1 MLKQIERTKPSLFGL
16 FTNPIREFR
25 LIREQPRFFLSLLLL
40 SFIVSIT
47 FYYVGETIGSNPE
60 AIANIERL
68 QGQAFSPAIKD
79 QINVFVGISYGFAG
93 FMLPWVTCL
102 LNSLVLFLLV
112 KAYQGKATFKQLYAF
127 SAHLYLL
134 TTLSLITD
142 FLVNRLAG
150 HPLGAP
156 VTSLGIFIPDLS
168 GGLLSS
174 LLSYLSL
181 FTIWYAIWLISG
193 LQEITGLSKKHSQIV
208 TILFLVIGF
217 FGLTNVT
224 IFYHDIATMLL
235 R

>member
-1 MLKQIERTKPSLFGL
+1 MLKQIERVKPSLFGL

-40 SFIVSIT
+40 SFIVSMT
-47 FYYVGETIGSNPE
+47 FYYMGEKIGSNPE

-68 QGQAFSPAIKD
+68 QGQAFPQAIKD
-79 QINVFVGISYGFAG
+79 QANVFMGLSYGFAG
-93 FMLPWVTCL
+93 FMIPWVTCL

-134 TTLSLITD
+134 TTLSLIAD

-150 HPLGAP
+150 PLGAP
-156 VTSLGIFIPDLS
+156 VTSLGILFPDLS

-181 FTIWYAIWLISG
+181 FTVWYAIWLISG
-193 LQEITGLSKKHSQIV
+193 LQEISGLSKQHSQII
-208 TILFLVIGF
+208 TMLFLVIGF

-224 IFYHDIATMLL
+224 IFYQDIATMLL